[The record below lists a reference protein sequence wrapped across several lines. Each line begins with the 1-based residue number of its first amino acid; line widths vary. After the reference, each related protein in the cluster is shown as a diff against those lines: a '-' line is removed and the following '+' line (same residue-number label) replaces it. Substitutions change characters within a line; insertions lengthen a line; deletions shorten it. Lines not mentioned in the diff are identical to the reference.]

1 MITFSASGNLPIYVA
16 TNDTFRRLFC
26 KKYVKCKSMQ
36 GSSNFNGSAN
46 TTMTRTSTRQQII
59 PLQTL
64 NATENIANHGNGY
77 LQPLINNAV

>member
-1 MITFSASGNLPIYVA
+1 
-16 TNDTFRRLFC
+16 
-26 KKYVKCKSMQ
+26 MQ

-77 LQPLINNAV
+77 LQPLINNAI